1 MEARASGRTRGLMLV
16 VVLSLV
22 KPTAGGFVV
31 SPSVTET
38 YLSTDTEDSEQSSEF
53 PTSSR
58 AVISEGTA
66 RFGFLSTSKISDL
79 HPSFSERESHTATD
93 QSSVNEVTESW
104 TAPKRSD
111 MSTELLD
118 FNPAFSTN
126 TVTEWEEPSTV
137 ANITDAYTVA
147 EAWKPAS
154 EFRTV
159 RDLPV
164 TKLTEQEHT
173 DQDTTESGSNIDSTY
188 ISTTLSH
195 ARERTLLSITSN
207 STSPNVEHSSSLETA
222 PHTVTRQAEKTEITQ
237 DTESTEDSLFTKSD
251 HTVAEARQP
260 VSEIRTVRDLT
271 VTKLTEQEHIDQD
284 TTESGSNIDS
294 TYISTTLSHARER
307 TLLSITSNST
317 SSYVEHT
324 SSSSLETAPHTV
336 TGQAENTEITRN
348 TESTENALFTESDHT
363 VAEARQP
370 ASEFRTVRDLT
381 VTKLT
386 EQEHTEQDTIES
398 GLNTDGTYI
407 STTLSH
413 AGERTLLSI
422 TSNSTSPYVEHTSSS
437 SLETAPHTVTR
448 QAEKTE
454 ITQDT
459 ESTEDSLFTK
469 SGHTVAEVWQPVS
482 EIRTVRDLT
491 VTKLTEQ
498 EHTDQDTT
506 ESGSNTDSTYISI
519 TLSRVGER
527 TLMSIT
533 SNSTSP
539 YVEHTSSSS
548 LETAPHTVTGQAENT
563 EITRNTESTENAL
576 FTESGHTVAEARQPA
591 SEFRTVRDLTVTKLT
606 EQEHTDQDT
615 TESGLNTDGTYIS
628 TTLSHAGERTLLSIT
643 SNSTSPYVE
652 HTSFSSLETAPHTVT
667 RQAEKTEITQDTE
680 STEDSLFT
688 ESGHTEE
695 PLEDFSA
702 NATQKQVL
710 ESEVTHG
717 TQITLSHTGQPTLTG
732 SDFESMTKTSNPSST
747 PPLTVINSSDSET
760 DTTADSST
768 NQTYYTDSSSSSSF
782 ITPSILPDITHT
794 NVPHQDSETTGH
806 TGPVSTSTVEKPDE
820 PKTSE
825 TPDEPMEKTTIPSL
839 TTAPFTDWN
848 MTTSVDES
856 QSTQPAFVSQ
866 TDSPPKPT
874 EVLSTAAGPST
885 HMPTPTEEET
895 HKPTTVP
902 VTSTM
907 LDSTG
912 TTAPLTTQQF
922 QASTTAKAHSTPLS
936 TLFATETTKKTMPTT
951 EQHHPTTGTATPSL
965 AASSSQSGAGST
977 DVSTLHFETS
987 TATPGSTKAHSQ
999 HTTASYNKSTPAMS
1013 TAVVTTGKRT
1023 ETEATTS
1030 QMPVKISLTPGH
1042 MCRPQMCANGGEC
1055 VPTLGGYKCNCLPAW
1070 RGENCT
1076 EDVDECVSSPC
1087 PKDLVCVNT
1096 RGSFSCDYALGYD
1109 LQDGRNCTQTKTF
1122 LVIFSVNS
1130 SLHDSHREILQ
1141 LLNASLSNLPGYRW
1155 CLERLNMFA
1164 MSADVTSNDICCR
1177 IQKFL
1182 GNCSKPPCSLK
1193 LQRQLAYQ
1201 VVSLCSAQKNRYD
1214 TQYAVC
1220 NDTEGTPYCQ
1230 CHEENLKNNTEDST
1244 CRVYELI
1251 AKVVSP
1257 AAGGLLLI
1265 VIIALIVTCCRKDKN
1280 DINKIIFKSGDLQMS
1295 PYGDFPKSCRVSME
1309 WGRET
1314 IEMQENGS
1322 TKNLLQMTDIYY
1334 SPALRNADLER
1345 NGLYQ
1350 FSGLPGSR
1358 HSCIYPAQWNP
1369 SFISDDSR
1377 RRDYF

>member
-16 VVLSLV
+16 VVLSLL
-22 KPTAGGFVV
+22 KPTAGGFAG
-31 SPSVTET
+31 SPLVTET

-66 RFGFLSTSKISDL
+66 RFGYSSTSKISD

-104 TAPKRSD
+104 TAPNRSD

-118 FNPAFSTN
+118 FSPAFSTN
-126 TVTEWEEPSTV
+126 TVTEWEDPSTI

-147 EAWKPAS
+147 EAWQPAS
-154 EFRTV
+154 EVRTV
-159 RDLPV
+159 RDLTV

-173 DQDTTESGSNIDSTY
+173 DQDTTESGSNTDSAY
-188 ISTTLSH
+188 ISTTLSR
-195 ARERTLLSITSN
+195 ARERTLLSITSD
-207 STSPNVEHSSSLETA
+207 STSP
-222 PHTVTRQAEKTEITQ
+222 
-237 DTESTEDSLFTKSD
+237 
-251 HTVAEARQP
+251 
-260 VSEIRTVRDLT
+260 
-271 VTKLTEQEHIDQD
+271 
-284 TTESGSNIDS
+284 
-294 TYISTTLSHARER
+294 YM
-307 TLLSITSNST
+307 
-317 SSYVEHT
+317 EHT

-336 TGQAENTEITRN
+336 TGQAEKTGISQDMV
-348 TESTENALFTESDHT
+348 STEDTLFTESGHT
-363 VAEARQP
+363 VAEAWQP
-370 ASEFRTVRDLT
+370 ASEVRTVRDLI
-381 VTKLT
+381 VTKLI
-386 EQEHTEQDTIES
+386 EQKHTDQDTTES
-398 GLNTDGTYI
+398 GSNTDSTYI
-407 STTLSH
+407 STTLSRAREH
-413 AGERTLLSI
+413 TLLSI

-437 SLETAPHTVTR
+437 SLETAPHTVTG
-448 QAEKTE
+448 QVEKTG
-454 ITQDT
+454 ISQDMA
-459 ESTEDSLFTK
+459 STEDMLFTE
-469 SGHTVAEVWQPVS
+469 SGHTVAEAWQPAS
-482 EIRTVRDLT
+482 EFRTVRDLT

-506 ESGSNTDSTYISI
+506 ESGSNTDSTYFST
-519 TLSRVGER
+519 TLSRAGDR
-527 TLMSIT
+527 TLLSIT

-548 LETAPHTVTGQAENT
+548 LETAPHTVTGQAE
-563 EITRNTESTENAL
+563 
-576 FTESGHTVAEARQPA
+576 
-591 SEFRTVRDLTVTKLT
+591 
-606 EQEHTDQDT
+606 
-615 TESGLNTDGTYIS
+615 
-628 TTLSHAGERTLLSIT
+628 
-643 SNSTSPYVE
+643 
-652 HTSFSSLETAPHTVT
+652 
-667 RQAEKTEITQDTE
+667 KTGITQDTE
-680 STEDSLFT
+680 STEDALFT
-688 ESGHTEE
+688 ESGHS
-695 PLEDFSA
+695 EDFSV
-702 NATQKQVL
+702 NATQKKVL
-710 ESEVTHG
+710 ETEVTHG
-717 TQITLSHTGQPTLTG
+717 TQITLSHTGQPTG
-732 SDFESMTKTSNPSST
+732 SDFESMPKTSNPSST
-747 PPLTVINSSDSET
+747 PPLTLINSSDSET

-782 ITPSILPDITHT
+782 IPPSVPPDVTHT
-794 NVPHQDSETTGH
+794 NVSHQDSETTGP
-806 TGPVSTSTVEKPDE
+806 TGPVSTSTGEKPDE

-825 TPDEPMEKTTIPSL
+825 TPNEPMEKTTIPSL
-839 TTAPFTDWN
+839 TTAPSTDWN
-848 MTTSVDES
+848 MTNSVDES
-856 QSTQPAFVSQ
+856 QSTQHAFVSQ
-866 TDSPPKPT
+866 TYSLPEPT

-885 HMPTPTEEET
+885 HMPTPTEEDT
-895 HKPTTVP
+895 HKPSTVP
-902 VTSTM
+902 VTSTT
-907 LDSTG
+907 LASTG

-922 QASTTAKAHSTPLS
+922 QASTTAEAHSTPHS
-936 TLFATETTKKTMPTT
+936 TLSATETTKKTMPTT

-965 AASSSQSGAGST
+965 SASSSQSGAGST
-977 DVSTLHFETS
+977 DLSTLHFETS

-1013 TAVVTTGKRT
+1013 TAVITTGKRT

-1042 MCRPQMCANGGEC
+1042 MCRPQICANGGEC
-1055 VPTLGGYKCNCLPAW
+1055 VPTLGGYRCNCLPAW

-1087 PKDLVCVNT
+1087 PQDSVCVNT
-1096 RGSFSCDYALGYD
+1096 RGSFSCDCALGYD
-1109 LQDGRNCTQTKTF
+1109 LQDGRSCTQTKTF
-1122 LVIFSVNS
+1122 LGIFSVNS

-1141 LLNASLSNLPGYRW
+1141 LLNASLSNLRGYRRST
-1155 CLERLNMFA
+1155 LRYLDRLHILAVNMFS
-1164 MSADVTSNDICCR
+1164 MSADVTSNDIFFR
-1177 IQKFL
+1177 IQMSL
-1182 GNCSKPPCSLK
+1182 RNCNKPQSHCSLK
-1193 LQRQLAYQ
+1193 LQHQLAYQ
-1201 VVSLCSAQKNRYD
+1201 VESLCSAQKNRCD

-1230 CHEENLKNNTEDST
+1230 CHEGYFKKNPEDST
-1244 CRVYELI
+1244 CRDCGDGFKLVNGTCMECAFGFGGFNCNNFYGLI

-1295 PYGDFPKSCRVSME
+1295 PYGDFPKSSRVSME

-1345 NGLYQ
+1345 NGLYP